1 MKRISTEDF
10 DKAYSVLA
18 DAFIPEEIKSYPRL
32 LSEFMTKGL
41 QIFAKEDDN
50 NIVGVITCWEF
61 ENFVFVENFAVIP
74 EKRGCGIGTQ
84 LINDIISHFSGKS
97 IILEVEE
104 PDSATRKRR
113 VEFYEKCGFTL
124 SDTTYIQPALRDKPS
139 EISLRI
145 MHTNTIDKALLTAY
159 KEDIFARVYGEYKAK
174 YL

>member
-18 DAFIPEEIKSYPRL
+18 NAFIPEEIKSYPRL

-41 QIFAKEDDN
+41 QIFTENDKD
-50 NIVGVITCWEF
+50 IIGVITCWEF
-61 ENFVFVENFAVIP
+61 ENFVFVENFAVVP
-74 EKRGCGIGTQ
+74 QKRGCGIGTQ
-84 LINDIISHFSGKS
+84 LINGIISHFSGKS

-104 PDSATRKRR
+104 PDSDTRKRR

-124 SDTTYIQPALRDKPS
+124 SDTAYLQPALRDKPS
-139 EISLRI
+139 EINLRI
-145 MHTNTIDKALLTAY
+145 MHTNTISKALLTAY
-159 KEDIFARVYGEYKAK
+159 KEEIFATVYGDYDAK